1 MGAMRKSTHS
11 GEYAGL
17 RKRLALIRSDA
28 GLSQR
33 QLALLLDVPHSL
45 IAKIES
51 GERRIDLVEFAWFCD
66 ACGKSAADEAARL
79 LRKWVPPGRGKRARR
94 TGKRAPSTEKRSPG
108 RGKRA

>member
-1 MGAMRKSTHS
+1 MRKSTHS

-17 RKRLALIRSDA
+17 RKRLAIIRSDA

-33 QLALLLDVPHSL
+33 QLAILLDVPHSL

-79 LRKWVPPGRGKRARR
+79 LRKWVQPGRGKRVRSM
-94 TGKRAPSTEKRSPG
+94 GNRSPG